1 MKISFDPTKDELT
14 RETRG
19 FSLALG
25 AEVIRNQ
32 AALIV
37 DDRRDYGEER
47 LVSFGYIGK
56 RLYVCVYTV
65 RGDALHIISVRKAN
79 EREIRKHGR

>member
-1 MKISFDPTKDELT
+1 MKISFDPKKDEQT
-14 RETRG
+14 REARG
-19 FSLALG
+19 FSLAVG
-25 AEVIRNQ
+25 AEVISNQ

-47 LVSFGYIGK
+47 LISFGYVDK

-79 EREIRKHGR
+79 EREIRKYGR